1 MFTVDMYYAIATITT
16 LDEKDEFDDVETTI
30 CEDNTVFINQYI
42 QDTDEV
48 NTIYMSYQQLLD
60 LLAGLSSAE
69 GMYKIDHWKD
79 KL

>member
-1 MFTVDMYYAIATITT
+1 MFTVEMDYASATITT